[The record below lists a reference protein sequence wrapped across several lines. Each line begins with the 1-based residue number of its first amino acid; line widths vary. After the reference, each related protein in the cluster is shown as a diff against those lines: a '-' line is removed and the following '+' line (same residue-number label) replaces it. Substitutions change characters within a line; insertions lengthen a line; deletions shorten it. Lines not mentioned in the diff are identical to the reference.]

1 MVNNFKF
8 NLIEIYCNNE
18 FAHKEIKV
26 IYITLLGEFY
36 SFKKE
41 KPIKTLIEFLDKLIR
56 EKNVQENKYFYSA
69 TLSYLFLI
77 LLENEKKIKSLFKIE
92 CLLDRGEVYY
102 VKLIHKKTGVELIL
116 KCFSKYITSN
126 HIYEELNTF
135 RPSFYI
141 NDLKLEVLDQ
151 RSYDNMKLLDN
162 FLERVDIEVKNL
174 FKNWNIY
181 SFSISSLAKNIFNFN
196 FNTHKILFKCSI
208 KRDREMRKA
217 YFGGRCEVVGNSIT
231 NDEQII
237 HYDFK
242 NMYGLI
248 MLECFPTGNLIR
260 HSKIEKITKSGFY
273 YVLVE
278 SLEMDI
284 PVLPHFTTEDSTF
297 EKKKTIYAN
306 GCFEG
311 LYWYEELLLF
321 IEKGGKILSIE
332 YAYLFNGSNEKI
344 FEEFAKFCINSRLK
358 SKFNKN
364 FWKAII
370 VSLYGRLGMGPK
382 DTTTKLVH
390 KTGYDVIKQ
399 EEIEKEL
406 WIGDNVLIE
415 IKAKTEDHKRLLNSN
430 VTYAAIITS
439 KGRTKLYRTIDKII
453 SKQGRILY
461 YDTDGIYASFEKTNP
476 NKF

>member
-151 RSYDNMKLLDN
+151 RS
-162 FLERVDIEVKNL
+162 
-174 FKNWNIY
+174 
-181 SFSISSLAKNIFNFN
+181 
-196 FNTHKILFKCSI
+196 
-208 KRDREMRKA
+208 
-217 YFGGRCEVVGNSIT
+217 
-231 NDEQII
+231 
-237 HYDFK
+237 
-242 NMYGLI
+242 
-248 MLECFPTGNLIR
+248 
-260 HSKIEKITKSGFY
+260 
-273 YVLVE
+273 
-278 SLEMDI
+278 
-284 PVLPHFTTEDSTF
+284 
-297 EKKKTIYAN
+297 
-306 GCFEG
+306 
-311 LYWYEELLLF
+311 
-321 IEKGGKILSIE
+321 
-332 YAYLFNGSNEKI
+332 
-344 FEEFAKFCINSRLK
+344 
-358 SKFNKN
+358 
-364 FWKAII
+364 
-370 VSLYGRLGMGPK
+370 
-382 DTTTKLVH
+382 
-390 KTGYDVIKQ
+390 
-399 EEIEKEL
+399 
-406 WIGDNVLIE
+406 
-415 IKAKTEDHKRLLNSN
+415 
-430 VTYAAIITS
+430 
-439 KGRTKLYRTIDKII
+439 
-453 SKQGRILY
+453 
-461 YDTDGIYASFEKTNP
+461 
-476 NKF
+476 